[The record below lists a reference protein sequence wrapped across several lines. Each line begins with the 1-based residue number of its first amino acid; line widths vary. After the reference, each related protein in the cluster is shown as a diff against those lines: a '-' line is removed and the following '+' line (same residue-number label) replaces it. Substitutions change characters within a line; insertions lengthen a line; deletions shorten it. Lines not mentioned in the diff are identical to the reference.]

1 MNLESAQVWILS
13 PMYIA
18 GKSVANYDIIYIM
31 QKEVTVIVIYIL
43 ESRVVLQSYTCLEK
57 QPNVLASSN

>member
-31 QKEVTVIVIYIL
+31 QKEVTVIVIY
-43 ESRVVLQSYTCLEK
+43 T
-57 QPNVLASSN
+57 